1 MNKPIILR
9 ASNLCKTYSTGSE
22 QFHAIKNLNLD
33 VYEGDF
39 TVIMGNSGSG
49 KSTLLYMLSGLDG
62 ITTGEVYFRDRRIDD
77 YNEKQLSEFRTH
89 KIGYVYQ
96 SINLVPDLTFAENI
110 ALPGYIAGGKKGEV
124 RQKTETLMT
133 AMDIAAQKNRLPA
146 QTSGGQQQRAAIAR
160 ALINDPE
167 VVFADEPTGSLNM
180 EHGQAVLDIL
190 TDLNR
195 KGQSVVM
202 VTHDIRAAC
211 RADRLIYISDGKVSG
226 VLDFDKYDEQTSA
239 GREEAIFAFIS
250 GKEQR
255 HVRRMEALSR

>member
-1 MNKPIILR
+1 MEKPIILR

-22 QFHAIKNLNLD
+22 QFHAIKNLDLD
-33 VYEGDF
+33 IYEKDF

-49 KSTLLYMLSGLDG
+49 KSTLLYLLSGLDG
-62 ITTGEVYFRDRRIDD
+62 ITTGEVFFRDQRIDD
-77 YNEKQLSEFRTH
+77 YNEKQLSGFRTR

-110 ALPGYIAGGKKGEV
+110 SLPGYIAGGKKAEV
-124 RQKTETLMT
+124 RRKTEALLQ
-133 AMDIAAQKNRLPA
+133 AMDIEGQKNRLPS

-167 VVFADEPTGSLNM
+167 VIFADEPTGSLNI

-190 TDLNR
+190 TGLNR

-202 VTHDIRAAC
+202 VTHDLKAAC
-211 RADRLIYISDGKVSG
+211 RADRLIYISDGKVAG
-226 VLDFDKYDEQTSA
+226 ILEFDKYDEQTLA
-239 GREEAIFAFIS
+239 GREESIFAFIS